1 MLPYFK
7 DKQADILKYKKYL
20 NEHNMIIDKT
30 NMMFLDLILNIL
42 NYLATEDADKLD
54 DLCEYN
60 ILTMHKE
67 FENVMDNNTINEK
80 AQATLLTFFLR
91 IGKEIEVK
99 NGDIEN
105 TYVKELYTIMTSKGF
120 KYPDYIGSQ
129 KNFAL
134 DKMPANITRM
144 LHLK

>member
-7 DKQADILKYKKYL
+7 DRQTDILAYK
-20 NEHNMIIDKT
+20 EHLDKNNMIIDKT
-30 NMMFLDLILNIL
+30 NMMFLNLILNIL
-42 NYLATEDADKLD
+42 NYLATEDANKLD

-67 FENVMDNNTINEK
+67 FEQVIYSNTINEK

-91 IGKEIEVK
+91 VGKEIEIK
-99 NGDIEN
+99 NGEIEN
-105 TYVKELYTIMTSKGF
+105 EYIKELYTTMTSKGF

>member
-7 DKQADILKYKKYL
+7 ERQDDIMAYKQHLKK
-20 NEHNMIIDKT
+20 NNMVIDKT
-30 NMMFLDLILNIL
+30 NMMFLNLTLNIL
-42 NYLATEDADKLD
+42 NFLATEDAEKLD

-67 FENVMDNNTINEK
+67 FEAVVYNNTINEK
-80 AQATLLTFFLR
+80 AQAVLITFFLR
-91 IGKEIEVK
+91 IGKEIKVK
-99 NGDIEN
+99 YDKIEN
-105 TYVKELYTIMTSKGF
+105 KYIKELYDILTAKGY

-134 DKMPANITRM
+134 EKMPANIKRM
-144 LHLK
+144 LYLK